1 MWFSARAK
9 TDYRTNRNRSYRIYY
24 AESTD
29 GIEWT
34 RKDAEAGIDVSENSY
49 DWDYE
54 MIEYPLVINHLDEK
68 ILFYN
73 GNHFGQSGVGYAVLK
88 K

>member
-1 MWFSARAK
+1 ML
-9 TDYRTNRNRSYRIYY
+9 DN
-24 AESTD
+24 
-29 GIEWT
+29 
-34 RKDAEAGIDVSENSY
+34 
-49 DWDYE
+49 WDYE
-54 MIEYPLVINHLDEK
+54 MVEYPLVINHLGEK

>member
-1 MWFSARAK
+1 MIPKSPL
-9 TDYRTNRNRSYRIYY
+9 YY
-24 AESTD
+24 AESKD
-29 GIEWT
+29 GIEWI
-34 RKDAEAGIDVSENSY
+34 RKDAEAGIDVSENST

-54 MIEYPLVINHLDEK
+54 MIEYPLVINHLDDK

-73 GNHFGQSGVGYAVLK
+73 GNHFGQSGVGYAILK